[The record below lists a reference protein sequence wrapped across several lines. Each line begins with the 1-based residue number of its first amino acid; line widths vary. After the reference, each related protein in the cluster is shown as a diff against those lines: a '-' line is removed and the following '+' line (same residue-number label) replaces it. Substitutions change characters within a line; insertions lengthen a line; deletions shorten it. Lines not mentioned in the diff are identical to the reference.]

1 MKFIPFFNAT
11 SNFFSKA
18 NTSNLEFVWNL
29 ADTVNGLLL
38 IPNLLGLLILS
49 NVVVKKK
56 KEFFKETRKRKI
68 SDLSTEALLIDLLT
82 KTVFNY

>member
-1 MKFIPFFNAT
+1 M
-11 SNFFSKA
+11 
-18 NTSNLEFVWNL
+18 
-29 ADTVNGLLL
+29 

-82 KTVFNY
+82 KNDISMEEAIDKLNKDLDIDKEEIKNASVNVKKIIG

>member
-1 MKFIPFFNAT
+1 MVI
-11 SNFFSKA
+11 
-18 NTSNLEFVWNL
+18 
-29 ADTVNGLLL
+29 L

-82 KTVFNY
+82 KNDISMEEAIDKLNKDLDIDKEEIKNASVNVKKIIG